1 MFEGGVAHT
10 GSYHDARPC
19 SNSYLHA
26 RTDGHCR
33 AHAEAASR
41 VDPATYGYAI
51 AGADLDGH
59 GGPDQRAGR
68 GADTGTREFGNA

>member
-1 MFEGGVAHT
+1 MFKGGVAHA

-33 AHAEAASR
+33 TDLDA
-41 VDPATYGYAI
+41 ATYGYAI
-51 AGADLDGH
+51 AGANLDGH
-59 GGPDQRAGR
+59 GGPGQRAGR
-68 GADTGTREFGNA
+68 GADAGTREFGNA